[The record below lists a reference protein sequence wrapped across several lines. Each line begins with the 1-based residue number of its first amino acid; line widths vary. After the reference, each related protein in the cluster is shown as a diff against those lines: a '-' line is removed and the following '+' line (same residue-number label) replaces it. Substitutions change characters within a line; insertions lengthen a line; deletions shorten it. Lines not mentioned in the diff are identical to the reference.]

1 MCVHLFICTY
11 IVVLMLV
18 VSFAH
23 GCRQMVDPV
32 WEHGEKRGNGWKC
45 NYCHRQMN
53 GGGATR
59 LKEHLDHRI
68 GKGRKEK
75 DRMTLKRKN
84 LEQMTAHLI
93 LVSVMMMIMMMG
105 VTTAAPMLVMMGLAV
120 GDM

>member
-1 MCVHLFICTY
+1 VNGQKRLLVTH
-11 IVVLMLV
+11 MLV
-18 VSFAH
+18 RERHVF
-23 GCRQMVDPV
+23 
-32 WEHGEKRGNGWKC
+32 
-45 NYCHRQMN
+45 
-53 GGGATR
+53 
-59 LKEHLDHRI
+59 DHRI

-105 VTTAAPMLVMMGLAV
+105 VTTAAPMEVMMGLAV